1 MESIEIWGYFA
12 MCIVLISMMMKNMK
26 WLRILNS
33 IACAMFVLY
42 GFALGAYPI
51 IIMNILVIVI
61 NLSRLK
67 KEL

>member
-1 MESIEIWGYFA
+1 MELIEIWGYFA

-42 GFALGAYPI
+42 GFVLGAYPI

-61 NLSRLK
+61 NLSRLR